1 MANTLHEAIKN
12 HLTAE
17 TSVAGLIDDRVYYL
31 IVPQA
36 QTAQERM
43 PCVVFSRGGIERQV
57 RYCGT
62 DRLVRTSV
70 SLDCYALRYTS
81 ARALARGVRDALLDF
96 RGQLGGL
103 LNVQAASLVNE
114 FDLMDIEPGLFR
126 VVQQW
131 DFWHTEEE

>member
-1 MANTLHEAIKN
+1 MGTLHAAVKE
-12 HLTAE
+12 HLKAD
-17 TSVAGLIDDRVYYL
+17 TSVATLLGERIYYV
-31 IVPQA
+31 IIPQA
-36 QTAQERM
+36 HSGEDRM
-43 PCVVFSRGGIERQV
+43 PCVVFNRGGVERQV

-70 SLDCYALRYTS
+70 SLDSYALTYTS
-81 ARALARGVRDALLDF
+81 ARAVARGVRDALLDF
-96 RGQLGGL
+96 RGNLGGL